1 MSSKSTAQSDKA
13 MLEKKKAIC
22 ILSGGMDSTLAS
34 YMAKNDGYEII
45 AVHFNYGQR
54 TQDREL
60 KAFRDICDDL
70 EILEKYEIDIPFFTQ
85 IGASALTDKTI
96 DIPISGVEAGV
107 PITYVPFRNGIFLSI
122 TAAIAE
128 KEGAT
133 AMYIGV
139 VQEDSSGY
147 PDCTD
152 EFISDMKKAIN
163 QGTKEDTHIDILTPL
178 VHLSKAQIVQEAMK
192 LNVPLEHT
200 WSCYK
205 EEDEACGICDS
216 CRLRLNGFK
225 LANQIDPIKYKAL

>member
-1 MSSKSTAQSDKA
+1 
-13 MLEKKKAIC
+13 
-22 ILSGGMDSTLAS
+22 MDSTLAS

-60 KAFRDICDDL
+60 KAFRDICEDL
-70 EILEKYEIDIPFFTQ
+70 ESLEKYEIDIPFFTQ
-85 IGASALTDKTI
+85 IGASALTDKNI
-96 DIPISGVEAGV
+96 DVPTGGIEAGV

-152 EFISDMKKAIN
+152 SFINDMKKAIN

-178 VHLSKAQIVQEAMK
+178 VHLSKAQIVQEALR

-205 EEDEACGICDS
+205 EETEACGVCDS

-225 LANQIDPIKYKAL
+225 LANQIDPIAYKAL

>member
-1 MSSKSTAQSDKA
+1 MSSKSTR
-13 MLEKKKAIC
+13 KAIC

-34 YMAKNDGYEII
+34 YIAKNDGYEII

-60 KAFRDICDDL
+60 KAVRDICDDL

-96 DIPISGVEAGV
+96 DVPTGGVEAGV

-152 EFISDMKKAIN
+152 EFIADMKKAIN
-163 QGTKEDTHIDILTPL
+163 QGTKKDTHIDILTPL

>member
-1 MSSKSTAQSDKA
+1 MNNT
-13 MLEKKKAIC
+13 LTKKAIC

-34 YMAKNDGYEII
+34 YLAKKDGYEII

-54 TQDREL
+54 TQNREL
-60 KAFRDICDDL
+60 KAFRDICADL
-70 EILEKYEIDIPFFTQ
+70 GILEKYEIDIPFFTQ
-85 IGASALTDKTI
+85 IGASALTDMSI
-96 DIPISGVEAGV
+96 DVPTGGIEAGV

-152 EFISDMKKAIN
+152 SFINDMTKAIN
-163 QGTKEDTHIDILTPL
+163 QGTKEETKIEILTPL
-178 VHLSKAQIVQEAMK
+178 VHLSKAQIVQEAVK

-205 EEDEACGICDS
+205 EESEACGVCDS

-225 LANQIDPIKYKAL
+225 LAGVTDPIKYKAL

>member
-1 MSSKSTAQSDKA
+1 MN
-13 MLEKKKAIC
+13 KKAIC

-34 YMAKNDGYEII
+34 YLAKNDGYEII

-54 TQDREL
+54 TQVREL
-60 KAFRDICDDL
+60 KAFRDICNDL
-70 EILEKYEIDIPFFTQ
+70 GILEKYEIDIPFFTQ
-85 IGASALTDKTI
+85 IGASALTDMSI
-96 DIPISGVEAGV
+96 DVPTGGIEAGV

-152 EFISDMKKAIN
+152 SFISDMTKAIN
-163 QGTKEDTHIDILTPL
+163 QGTKDETKIEIVTPL
-178 VHLSKAQIVQEAMK
+178 VHLSKAQIVQEAVK

-205 EEDEACGICDS
+205 EENEGCGVCDS

-225 LANQIDPIKYKAL
+225 IAGVNDPIKYKAL

>member
-1 MSSKSTAQSDKA
+1 MNN
-13 MLEKKKAIC
+13 KKAIC

-34 YMAKNDGYEII
+34 YIAKNDGYEII

-70 EILEKYEIDIPFFTQ
+70 KILEKYEIDIPFFTQ

-96 DIPISGVEAGV
+96 DVPTGGIEAGV

-128 KEGAT
+128 KEGAS

-152 EFISDMKKAIN
+152 EFISKMGKAIN
-163 QGTKEDTHIDILTPL
+163 QGTKEETKIEIRTPL
-178 VHLSKAQIVQEAMK
+178 VHLSTAHIVQEALQ
-192 LNVPLEHT
+192 LNVPLNLT

-205 EEDEACGICDS
+205 EEEIACGVCDS

-225 LANQIDPIKYKAL
+225 EANQKDLIPYKES

>member
-1 MSSKSTAQSDKA
+1 MN
-13 MLEKKKAIC
+13 KKAIC

-70 EILEKYEIDIPFFTQ
+70 GILEKYEIDIPFFTQ

-96 DIPISGVEAGV
+96 DVPIGGIEAGV

-152 EFISDMKKAIN
+152 SFINDMKKAIN

-178 VHLSKAQIVQEAMK
+178 VHLSKAQIVQEALR

-205 EEDEACGICDS
+205 EETEACGVCDS

-225 LANQIDPIKYKAL
+225 IANQIDPIPYKVL

>member
-1 MSSKSTAQSDKA
+1 MSNMSQ
-13 MLEKKKAIC
+13 KKAIC

-34 YMAKNDGYEII
+34 YIAKNDGYEII

-85 IGASALTDKTI
+85 IGASALTDKNI
-96 DIPISGVEAGV
+96 DIPTGGVEAGV

-152 EFISDMKKAIN
+152 SFINDMKKAIN
-163 QGTKEDTHIDILTPL
+163 QGTKEDTHIDIITPL
-178 VHLSKAQIVQEAMK
+178 VHLSKAQIVEVA
-192 LNVPLEHT
+192 LELGVPLEHT

-205 EEDEACGICDS
+205 EEDEACGVCDS

-225 LANQIDPIKYKAL
+225 IANKIDPIPYKAL

>member
-1 MSSKSTAQSDKA
+1 MSSKSTR
-13 MLEKKKAIC
+13 KAIC

-34 YMAKNDGYEII
+34 YIAKNDGYEII

-70 EILEKYEIDIPFFTQ
+70 KILEKYEIDIPFFTQ

-96 DIPISGVEAGV
+96 DVPTGGVEAGV

-152 EFISDMKKAIN
+152 EFIADMKKAIN
-163 QGTKEDTHIDILTPL
+163 QGTKKDTHIDILTPL

>member
-1 MSSKSTAQSDKA
+1 MSSKSTR
-13 MLEKKKAIC
+13 KAIC

-34 YMAKNDGYEII
+34 YIAKNDGYEII

-60 KAFRDICDDL
+60 KAFRDICNDL

-96 DIPISGVEAGV
+96 DIPTGGVEAGV

-152 EFISDMKKAIN
+152 EFINDMKKAIN

-205 EEDEACGICDS
+205 EEEEACGVCDS

-225 LANQIDPIKYKAL
+225 LANQVDPIKYKAL

>member
-1 MSSKSTAQSDKA
+1 MSSKSTR
-13 MLEKKKAIC
+13 KAIC

-34 YMAKNDGYEII
+34 YIAKNDGYEII

-70 EILEKYEIDIPFFTQ
+70 KILEKYEIDIPFFTQ

-96 DIPISGVEAGV
+96 DVPTGGIEAGV

-152 EFISDMKKAIN
+152 QFIQDITKAIN
-163 QGTKEDTHIDILTPL
+163 QGTKEETKIEIITPL
-178 VHLSKAQIVQEAMK
+178 VHLTKAQIVEEAIK

-205 EEDEACGICDS
+205 EEEVACGVCDS

-225 LANQIDPIKYKAL
+225 IAGVKDPIPYKVL